1 MSSLTIA
8 QQQQQSS
15 AAFRPRSQTFPM
27 TTGPLDA
34 YASPPTSSSDAPG
47 TAKFLGSD
55 AMDSPSE
62 HMLSNSPVVT
72 NRSTASKQSSMIDPL
87 SPHFGLPVS
96 SEGIQIHG
104 LPSLVT
110 SSPSSAAGGGS
121 APSVQETQRAL
132 QVVWNFFQHQ
142 PLEPEE
148 YVMMGKL
155 MEKLKLHHQSS
166 AVSESFS
173 MSPGAFAVGRSLA
186 E

>member
-1 MSSLTIA
+1 
-8 QQQQQSS
+8 
-15 AAFRPRSQTFPM
+15 M

-34 YASPPTSSSDAPG
+34 YASPPTSSSDAPA
-47 TAKFLGSD
+47 TAKFIGSD

-87 SPHFGLPVS
+87 SPHYGLPVS
-96 SEGIQIHG
+96 SEGISLHG

-110 SSPSSAAGGGS
+110 SSSPSSAVGGGS
-121 APSVQETQRAL
+121 QPSVQETQRAL

-155 MEKLKLHHQSS
+155 MEKLKLHQSS
-166 AVSESFS
+166 AVSESFT
-173 MSPGAFAVGRSLA
+173 MSPGTFAVGRSLA